1 LDVEERLQMKVK
13 TGFYFIGWLMKRFF
27 KTLFSLPMSLHRKY
41 METYQDNRWM
51 GLFAWLI
58 TSSIGIFI
66 AGVIGLVVG
75 DTDAESISNFKT
87 VYVIGYIVAVIYFIT
102 CVILDQYEK
111 FETERM
117 ATWHT
122 LKD

>member
-1 LDVEERLQMKVK
+1 MKVK

-27 KTLFSLPMSLHRKY
+27 KSLFSLPMRFHRKY
-41 METYQDNRWM
+41 MEMYQDHISV
-51 GLFAWLI
+51 GFVAWFI
-58 TSSIGIFI
+58 TSSIVIFVT
-66 AGVIGLVVG
+66 ACIGLGVG
-75 DTDAESISNFKT
+75 NTREESVNNFSMIC
-87 VYVIGYIVAVIYFIT
+87 YVGYTVAVTYFLT

-111 FETERM
+111 FENERM

>member
-1 LDVEERLQMKVK
+1 MKVK

-27 KTLFSLPMSLHRKY
+27 KSLFSLPIRFHRKY
-41 METYQDNRWM
+41 MEMYQDHVSV
-51 GLFAWLI
+51 GFIAWLI
-58 TSSIGIFI
+58 TSSIVIFLM
-66 AGVIGLVVG
+66 ACIGLAVG
-75 DTDAESISNFKT
+75 DTNQESVNNFST
-87 VYVIGYIVAVIYFIT
+87 ICIIGYSVAVTYFIT

>member
-1 LDVEERLQMKVK
+1 MTVK

-27 KTLFSLPMSLHRKY
+27 KTLFRLPMRIHRKY
-41 METYQDNRWM
+41 MEMYQDHISV
-51 GLFAWLI
+51 GFIAWLVI
-58 TSSIGIFI
+58 SSIIIFVT
-66 AGVIGLVVG
+66 ACIGLAVG
-75 DTDAESISNFKT
+75 DTREESVNNFST
-87 VYVIGYIVAVIYFIT
+87 ICFVGFGVAVTYFIT

>member
-1 LDVEERLQMKVK
+1 MKVK

-27 KTLFSLPMSLHRKY
+27 KALFSLPLSMHRKY
-41 METYQDNRWM
+41 MEMYQDHCSV
-51 GLFAWLI
+51 GFFAWLI
-58 TSSIGIFI
+58 TSSIIIFV
-66 AGVIGLVVG
+66 AACIGLAVG
-75 DTDAESISNFKT
+75 DTRAESVDNFSV
-87 VYVIGYIVAVIYFIT
+87 VYVIGYSVAVTYFIT

-117 ATWHT
+117 STWHT

>member
-66 AGVIGLVVG
+66 AGVTGLVVG

-111 FETERM
+111 FENERM

>member
-1 LDVEERLQMKVK
+1 MTIK

-41 METYQDNRWM
+41 MYTYQDNRWI
-51 GLFAWLI
+51 GFFAWLI
-58 TSSIGIFI
+58 TSSIVIFI
-66 AGVIGLVVG
+66 AGVIGLSIG
-75 DTDAESISNFKT
+75 DTNAESISNFGT
-87 VYVIGYIVAVIYFIT
+87 VYVIGYTVAVIYFIT

>member
-1 LDVEERLQMKVK
+1 MKIPTV
-13 TGFYFIGWLMKRFF
+13 GYFIGWLMKRFF
-27 KTLFSLPMSLHRKY
+27 KTLFSIPMSLHRKY

-51 GLFAWLI
+51 GFFAWII

-75 DTDAESISNFKT
+75 DTDAESLSNFGT
-87 VYVIGYIVAVIYFIT
+87 VYIIGYIVAVIYFIT

-111 FETERM
+111 FENERM

>member
-1 LDVEERLQMKVK
+1 M
-13 TGFYFIGWLMKRFF
+13 
-27 KTLFSLPMSLHRKY
+27 
-41 METYQDNRWM
+41 YQDHISV
-51 GLFAWLI
+51 GFIAWLI
-58 TSSIGIFI
+58 TSSIVIFVM
-66 AGVIGLVVG
+66 ACIGLGIG
-75 DTDAESISNFKT
+75 DTSEESVNNFSMICF
-87 VYVIGYIVAVIYFIT
+87 VGWGVAVTYFIT

>member
-1 LDVEERLQMKVK
+1 MKVK

-27 KTLFSLPMSLHRKY
+27 KTLFSLPIRIHRKY
-41 METYQDNRWM
+41 METYQDHHVM
-51 GLFAWLI
+51 GFFAWLI
-58 TSSIGIFI
+58 TSSITIFVM
-66 AGVIGLVVG
+66 AFIGLGVG
-75 DTDAESISNFKT
+75 DTRAESVSNFEK
-87 VYVIGYIVAVIYFIT
+87 VYIIGYSVAVTYFIT

-117 ATWHT
+117 ATWHK

>member
-1 LDVEERLQMKVK
+1 
-13 TGFYFIGWLMKRFF
+13 MKRFF
-27 KTLFSLPMSLHRKY
+27 KSLFSLPMRFHRKY
-41 METYQDNRWM
+41 MEMYQDHISV
-51 GLFAWLI
+51 GFIAWLVI
-58 TSSIGIFI
+58 SSIIIFVT
-66 AGVIGLVVG
+66 ACIGLAVG
-75 DTDAESISNFKT
+75 DTREESVNNFSAICFVGWGIAIT
-87 VYVIGYIVAVIYFIT
+87 YFIT

>member
-1 LDVEERLQMKVK
+1 MKVK

-27 KTLFSLPMSLHRKY
+27 KSLFSLPMRFHRKY
-41 METYQDNRWM
+41 MEMYQDHISV
-51 GLFAWLI
+51 GFIAWLI
-58 TSSIGIFI
+58 TSSIVIFVM
-66 AGVIGLVVG
+66 ACIGLGVG
-75 DTDAESISNFKT
+75 NTREESVNNFST
-87 VYVIGYIVAVIYFIT
+87 ICIIGYSIAVTYFIT

-111 FETERM
+111 FENERM

>member
-1 LDVEERLQMKVK
+1 MKVK

-41 METYQDNRWM
+41 MDTYQDHRGM
-51 GLFAWLI
+51 GFFAWII

-111 FETERM
+111 FENERM